1 MGAKY
6 DQLDLD
12 ERIEMSR
19 LYEAGTSRRQIGRII
34 GRSASTVGREL
45 RRNTL
50 LRGGYKPASAD
61 RIASSRR
68 RRWSRIE
75 RLSPLRSSVCDRL
88 AMGWSP
94 EQIAGRLELEGSEQ
108 RIRHESIYR
117 FIDRPRLR
125 REKLHRFLPRA
136 KATRGRR
143 YFKRRRDP
151 IPGRTSIHE
160 RPELSKPE
168 SNSVIGK
175 AISCSSGRSAA
186 TCSPSVRGRPASR
199 SPPRC
204 RANRPRPPMTPSGR
218 SSAHCR
224 NPPADRSPST
234 TAANSPSIRT
244 STPSWR
250 RKPTSATPIPLGSAA
265 PSKTP
270 TASSAAT
277 CPEKPTFTTT
287 PPATST
293 ISPGP
298 STQRPENPSASKH
311 PLKPSSKTSGAALDL

>member
-6 DQLDLD
+6 EQLDLD
-12 ERIEMSR
+12 ERIEVAR
-19 LYEAGTSRRQIGRII
+19 LDEAGTSRRQIGRMI

-50 LRGGYKPASAD
+50 SRGGYKPASAD
-61 RIASSRR
+61 RIALSRR
-68 RRWSRIE
+68 RRLSRIE
-75 RLSPLRSSVCDRL
+75 RVSPLRSHVCDRL

-94 EQIAGRLELEGSEQ
+94 EQIAGRLEQEGSEH
-108 RIRHESIYR
+108 RISHESIYR
-117 FIDRPRLR
+117 FIYRPRLR

-160 RPELSKPE
+160 RPRAVETREQFGHWEGDLMHF
-168 SNSVIGK
+168 
-175 AISCSSGRSAA
+175 R
-186 TCSPSVRGRPASR
+186 TQRGNLLTLCERKTASR

-250 RKPTSATPIPLGSAA
+250 RKPTSATPIPLGSAV

-293 ISPGP
+293 TSPGP
-298 STQRPENPSASKH
+298 STRHPENP
-311 PLKPSSKTSGAALDL
+311 

>member
-19 LYEAGTSRRQIGRII
+19 LYEAGTSRREIGRII

-50 LRGGYKPASAD
+50 PRGGYKPASAD
-61 RIASSRR
+61 RITLSRR
-68 RRWSRIE
+68 RRLSRIE
-75 RLSPLRSSVCDRL
+75 RSSPLRSYVCDRL

-94 EQIAGRLELEGSEQ
+94 EQIAGRLDQEGS
-108 RIRHESIYR
+108 RHSISHESIYR
-117 FIDRPRLR
+117 FIYRPRLR

-151 IPGRTSIHE
+151 IPGRPSMNG
-160 RPELSKPE
+160 LKLLKPD
-168 SNSVIGK
+168 SNLVIGK

-204 RANRPRPPMTPSGR
+204 RTNRPRPPMTPSGR

-234 TAANSPSIRT
+234 TAANSPSMRT

-250 RKPTSATPIPLGSAA
+250 RKPTSATPIPLGSAP

-277 CPEKPTFTTT
+277 CPEKPTSTT
-287 PPATST
+287 
-293 ISPGP
+293 
-298 STQRPENPSASKH
+298 
-311 PLKPSSKTSGAALDL
+311 